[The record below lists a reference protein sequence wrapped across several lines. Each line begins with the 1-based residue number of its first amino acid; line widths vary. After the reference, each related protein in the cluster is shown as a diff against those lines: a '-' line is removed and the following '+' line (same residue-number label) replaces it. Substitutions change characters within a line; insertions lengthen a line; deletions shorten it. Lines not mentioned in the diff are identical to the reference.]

1 MINTHDKFKIIE
13 IAKKYGIS
21 RVLLFGSSIEKNTE
35 SNDIDIAIEGIDAS
49 RFFKF
54 YSELILNLSKPV
66 DVVDLNHSTKLNDI
80 ILSEGLQLYG

>member
-1 MINTHDKFKIIE
+1 MVNTADKTKIIE

-21 RVLLFGSSIEKNTE
+21 RVLLFGSSIEQNTE

-49 RFFKF
+49 HFFKF

-66 DVVDLNHSTKLNDI
+66 DVIDLNNKTKLNDV